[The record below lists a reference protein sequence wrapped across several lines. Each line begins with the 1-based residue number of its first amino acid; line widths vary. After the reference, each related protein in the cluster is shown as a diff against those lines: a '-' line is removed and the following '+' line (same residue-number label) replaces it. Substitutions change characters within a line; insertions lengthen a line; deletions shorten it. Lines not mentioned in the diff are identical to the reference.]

1 MRRQGMGRNQLGEEV
16 GAGGGGAG
24 RPTGAGLPVRLLWL
38 LRLAGLLRPGLA
50 RLGAAVRAELHG
62 VANAARADARRERA
76 RRRGPSNGSPRPA
89 SSNSHCTFFPALSYR
104 PKETSL
110 GSGPR
115 PRDRRVSAPRRSSR
129 GVIAVSGRGGDHPEE
144 RPPGTFSNRAAP
156 PDPRPPSS
164 PSSPPPDLEEHQGRR
179 PKSPAARHAPRGEAG
194 CLSQC
199 VPQSF
204 GRRTGSA
211 CTCRPCGSP
220 EISQSST
227 RRRESCEWSAS
238 SLPS

>member
-38 LRLAGLLRPGLA
+38 LRLAGLLLRPGLA
-50 RLGAAVRAELHG
+50 RFGAAVRAELRG

-76 RRRGPSNGSPRPA
+76 RRRGPSNGSPRPT
-89 SSNSHCTFFPALSYR
+89 SSSSHCTFFPALSYR
-104 PKETSL
+104 PQETFL

-115 PRDRRVSAPRRSSR
+115 PRDRRVRPPEELPRGYRREWPRRRPSR
-129 GVIAVSGRGGDHPEE
+129 GETPRHFFPTV
-144 RPPGTFSNRAAP
+144 PPP
-156 PDPRPPSS
+156 PPP
-164 PSSPPPDLEEHQGRR
+164 PPPPPDLEEHRGRR

-227 RRRESCEWSAS
+227 RRRESCEWRAS
-238 SLPS
+238 PLPS

>member
-38 LRLAGLLRPGLA
+38 LRLAGLLLRPGLA
-50 RLGAAVRAELHG
+50 RFGAAVRAELRG
-62 VANAARADARRERA
+62 VANAARLTLGANGLVGGARATDRPGPLRPA
-76 RRRGPSNGSPRPA
+76 RIALFFLHYLTVPRRRFLAPA
-89 SSNSHCTFFPALSYR
+89 PAR
-104 PKETSL
+104 ATE
-110 GSGPR
+110 G
-115 PRDRRVSAPRRSSR
+115 SAPRRSSR
-129 GVIAVSGRGGDHPEE
+129 GVIAVSGRGGDRPEE
-144 RPPGTFSNRAAP
+144 RPPGTFFQP
-156 PDPRPPSS
+156 CRPPRLPPPS
-164 PSSPPPDLEEHQGRR
+164 PRPPDLEEHRGRR

-204 GRRTGSA
+204 GRRTCSA

-227 RRRESCEWSAS
+227 RRRESCEWRAS
-238 SLPS
+238 PLPS